1 MNEEGENVLLCHAR
15 GEEKEGGGLY
25 FLPETLFLAP
35 SLLLSVYSP
44 THGEAKFSRRRG
56 RNVMLEPKIDT
67 NWWSGGGR
75 TLARGAASLAWT
87 KRGGDK
93 RFGQS
98 CISARLCSQRTLTS
112 QNTLSV

>member
-44 THGEAKFSRRRG
+44 R
-56 RNVMLEPKIDT
+56 
-67 NWWSGGGR
+67 
-75 TLARGAASLAWT
+75 ARG
-87 KRGGDK
+87 G
-93 RFGQS
+93 
-98 CISARLCSQRTLTS
+98 
-112 QNTLSV
+112 